1 MPIQHPNEYNIS
13 LFCTYILFQ
22 ETFESAF
29 RNIEDT
35 LLNVNEKEEK
45 EQERQEIK
53 TNQSNAESDI
63 ENKLIYIV
71 YKVTMRYIISKM
83 KIFPCSPRLW

>member
-1 MPIQHPNEYNIS
+1 MKLKQTS
-13 LFCTYILFQ
+13 Q
-22 ETFESAF
+22 
-29 RNIEDT
+29 
-35 LLNVNEKEEK
+35 
-45 EQERQEIK
+45 
-53 TNQSNAESDI
+53 NAESDI